1 MEVFAWKKIITKIT
15 ITIITTITKTIIEIT
30 KIITTTKI
38 TIDSL
43 NSPSDLLGGFYFY
56 IDSFSNIIVT
66 GPSFKSSTFI
76 SAPNF
81 PV

>member
-1 MEVFAWKKIITKIT
+1 MEVFVWKRIITEIT
-15 ITIITTITKTIIEIT
+15 TTIIITITKTTIEIT
-30 KIITTTKI
+30 KTITTTKI

-56 IDSFSNIIVT
+56 IFSFSNIIVT
-66 GPSFKSSTFI
+66 GPSFKSSTFM